1 MGEPGPERL
10 ELTVRSV
17 LVGSQRALRWTWR
30 RVFWGAA
37 AASLALTPVSN
48 DASFAALLVGLA
60 GCLALKL
67 IELAAG
73 VARAE
78 RVDAELGRDALV
90 LRGRGREVVLSPT
103 SLREGLVRVEQGRA
117 VLRLETRG
125 GERHDLALPDRETAE
140 RWLARL
146 KLDPARRR
154 ARFVTDRTALQWVFG
169 YFFGGL
175 FALPGMLLLL
185 LLGRAL
191 GADVLMAFSYL
202 AMLPGYW
209 FAARS
214 VGRVDVTVGVDGVY
228 AGRGWLRRF
237 FPVESIAR
245 AELAPGNTSV
255 LRLVLRTGAPH
266 DYHFA
271 DDADAA
277 AALARVEAVLALR
290 AGLPASVERVLAT
303 SGADTA
309 EAWRAVF
316 AEALRGGSYRE
327 AALSEGDLAR
337 VVAAPGVTGPQRV
350 GAALALRAVG
360 EGSAEA
366 TGVRVAAEALTAPQT
381 VEALARAERAEAR
394 RR

>member
-1 MGEPGPERL
+1 MGEPERL

-17 LVGSQRALRWTWR
+17 PVGSQRALRWTWR
-30 RVFWGAA
+30 RVFWVAA

-48 DASFAALLVGLA
+48 DASSAALLVGVA

-73 VARAE
+73 AARAE
-78 RVDAELGRDALV
+78 RVDAELGRGALV
-90 LRGRGREVVLSPT
+90 LRARGREVVLSPT
-103 SLREGLVRVEQGRA
+103 SLREGLVREEKGRV

-125 GERHDLALPDRETAE
+125 GERHDLALPDRATAE

-146 KLDPARRR
+146 QLDPARRR
-154 ARFVTDRTALQWVFG
+154 ARFVTDRTGLQWVFA
-169 YFFGGL
+169 YFFGGV
-175 FALPGMLLLL
+175 FAMPGMMLLTA
-185 LLGRAL
+185 LGAAL
-191 GADVLMAFSYL
+191 GADDPAALGFFAL
-202 AMLPGYW
+202 LPGYW
-209 FAARS
+209 LAARS

-237 FPVESIAR
+237 FPAESIAR
-245 AELAPGNTSV
+245 AELAPDNFCV
-255 LRLVLRTGAPH
+255 LRLVLRTGATH
-266 DYHFA
+266 DYRFA
-271 DDADAA
+271 DEADAG
-277 AALARVEAVLALR
+277 AALARIEGVLALR
-290 AGLPASVERVLAT
+290 AALPASVERVLAT
-303 SGADTA
+303 PGADTA

-350 GAALALRAVG
+350 GAALALRAAG
-360 EGSAEA
+360 EGSSEA

>member
-10 ELTVRSV
+10 ELTVRRAP
-17 LVGSQRALRWTWR
+17 VGLQRALRWAWR
-30 RVFWGAA
+30 RVFWVAA
-37 AASLALTPVSN
+37 AASLALTLVSN
-48 DASFAALLVGLA
+48 DASFAALLVGLV

-90 LRGRGREVVLSPT
+90 LRARGREVVLSPT
-103 SLREGLVRVEQGRA
+103 SLREGLVRVAQGRA

-125 GERHDLALPDRETAE
+125 GERHDLALPDRATAE

-154 ARFVTDRTALQWVFG
+154 ARFVTDRAALQWVFG

-175 FALPGMLLLL
+175 FALPGMLLLS

-191 GADVLMAFSYL
+191 GADVLAACSYL

-255 LRLVLRTGAPH
+255 LRLVLRSGVPH

-271 DDADAA
+271 DDADAS
-277 AALARVEAVLALR
+277 AALARVEGVLALR
-290 AGLPASVERVLAT
+290 AALPASVERVLAT
-303 SGADTA
+303 PGADTA

-316 AEALRGGSYRE
+316 TEALRGGSYRE
-327 AALSEGDLAR
+327 AALSEADLAR

-350 GAALALRAVG
+350 GAALALRVAG
-360 EGSAEA
+360 EGTAEA

-381 VEALARAERAEAR
+381 VEALARAERAEVGR
-394 RR
+394 R